1 MPGER
6 RRGDGAG
13 AIEGPLA
20 ATHPLLQLDIC
31 HRASHGPATGPYSR
45 SSSCS
50 SRRICCTRALDRDRT
65 NSVAMRWI
73 AILVAVAAG
82 ASAFTPGASSKK
94 LLRAT
99 PENALSKSIA
109 KGAGQVALAVALLSP
124 AAAAYGYS
132 SDRQLKVTFGANN
145 PTYFDLPAK
154 ASPKGTPFFGGSK
167 EPRTLFKPPKP
178 RVPPRLSRLRAT
190 RPRLRAQ
197 DPRVQETAASA
208 PPRPRASRVGPSHRA
223 AAPQVSESGW
233 RSKTK
238 GCKRAPP
245 TWTSIAPSDS
255 RAKWRRP
262 GKEGRSPARPEPG
275 ARCSPYPVSAQVYT
289 LLCRVC
295 ICNYADRGRVV
306 GTSR

>member
-1 MPGER
+1 
-6 RRGDGAG
+6 
-13 AIEGPLA
+13 
-20 ATHPLLQLDIC
+20 
-31 HRASHGPATGPYSR
+31 
-45 SSSCS
+45 
-50 SRRICCTRALDRDRT
+50 
-65 NSVAMRWI
+65 MRWI

-238 GCKRAPP
+238 GCERAPP
-245 TWTSIAPSDS
+245 TRTSIAPSDS
-255 RAKWRRP
+255 RAKWRGP
-262 GKEGRSPARPEPG
+262 GKEGRSPSRPEPG
-275 ARCSPYPVSAQVYT
+275 ARCSPYPVYIHMPKYIRSSVVCASAIMRIEVGSWGRRGEGT
-289 LLCRVC
+289 LGAGAAARSPARPRLAGRRPVAADAVRAHSMKGARTEIRVRSR
-295 ICNYADRGRVV
+295 ILVFFWGEVV
-306 GTSR
+306 AA